1 MDILR
6 EYGIMVDCKND
17 SLKYKMGEEKIH
29 LKLTPRKII
38 FKTKQLKEYFEFMRK
53 GRAIVKANEV
63 EE

>member
-1 MDILR
+1 
-6 EYGIMVDCKND
+6 MVDCKND